1 MNITIKGKSFEAD
14 EGIDPGRLNYSTI
27 DLISTFSIQIWLIH
41 QIHVKL
47 LDYTPTKRQGL
58 IRR

>member
-1 MNITIKGKSFEAD
+1 MGKSFEAD